1 MYIILILVI
10 ILFVISVRHFYSK
23 LMVSKILSDS
33 LSNTITYHKVKLYK
47 SYISNYNDNSFTL
60 KLKALHDNEPHFKEF
75 TLFNNKEDKCMEA
88 KINNLKVNKFH
99 NINFNIFVKKDKL
112 GLYFDNN
119 DICYTAKS
127 KHFRSKWNNS
137 IYGNLY
143 NIPEFIPDNISY
155 NKISSLFSADKFI
168 KTAIALSV
176 GNIDIRFREIINNID
191 ILDMGTYP
199 QTTAGSHNK
208 GRLIRIKIKN
218 DYICKF
224 SENLTENTS
233 NSYVSSF
240 FLNIVDCIK
249 ESKNKYTFVDFYIHD
264 NMIQSVKSVIGNQ
277 DAYKG
282 VILNIADNTI
292 SLTAS
297 DIKKVSG
304 SSDEYKILM
313 MYDEKN
319 NNNLIITKSG
329 DIVFTLNSKRDKK
342 LTTLTAAFK
351 QNVHDTSAYFAKLST
366 NTEKIVLPEKEKS
379 IYSISITDLYKLMKN
394 FDI

>member
-23 LMVSKILSDS
+23 FMVSKILYDS
-33 LSNTITYHKVKLYK
+33 LSNTITYHKAKLYK

-60 KLKALHDNEPHFKEF
+60 KLKTLHNNEPHFKEF

-119 DICYTAKS
+119 EICYTAKS

-155 NKISSLFSADKFI
+155 NKINSLFSADKFI

-176 GNIDIRFREIINNID
+176 GNIDIRFKEIINNID

-199 QTTAGSHNK
+199 QSKVGSYNN
-208 GRLIRIKIKN
+208 GRLIRVKIKN

-224 SENLTENTS
+224 TEHLTENTS
-233 NSYVSSF
+233 NSYVSSLF
-240 FLNIVDCIK
+240 FSIADFIK
-249 ESKNKYTFVDFYIHD
+249 GSNNKYTFVDFYIHD
-264 NMIQSVKSVIGNQ
+264 DMISSIETVVDNQ
-277 DAYKG
+277 DAYKS

-297 DIKKVSG
+297 DTKKVSG
-304 SSDEYKILM
+304 SSNEYKILM

-319 NNNLIITKSG
+319 NNTLIITKSG
-329 DIVFTLNSKRDKK
+329 DIVFTLNSKNEKK

-351 QNVHDTSAYFAKLST
+351 QNMHDTSAYFARLST
-366 NTEKIVLPEKEKS
+366 NTEKIIVPEKEKS
-379 IYSISITDLYKLMKN
+379 IYSISITDLYKLMKK